1 MNPILW
7 GLYFGLGLCLAVI
20 ILKIVVVLGVSVI
33 ALLASWL
40 EEWREERTR

>member
-1 MNPILW
+1 MSPLLW

-20 ILKIVVVLGVSVI
+20 ILKIVVVLGVSII

-40 EEWREERTR
+40 EEWREGRIK